1 MASGARPA
9 GRPRRRFGRTA
20 ERTVNRNGHIL
31 VVETDDLIRGLL
43 ARWLGEAGHT
53 VHAGAVGDPA
63 PEGGVRLVIA
73 DVANPR
79 RAGSLVASLR
89 TYQAPI
95 LIVSARFRRG
105 LGPSAAAA
113 RQLGVE
119 GVLPK
124 PFTRAELLAAV
135 GEVIGDP

>member
-1 MASGARPA
+1 MHRK
-9 GRPRRRFGRTA
+9 
-20 ERTVNRNGHIL
+20 GHIL

-43 ARWLGEAGHT
+43 ARWLGETGHT
-53 VHAGAVGDPA
+53 VHAGAAGDPV

-73 DVANPR
+73 DVASPR

-89 TYQAPI
+89 AYQAPI

-105 LGPSAAAA
+105 LGASSAAA

-124 PFTRAELLAAV
+124 PFTRSELLAAV
-135 GEVIGDP
+135 REIIEAP

>member
-1 MASGARPA
+1 VHRQD
-9 GRPRRRFGRTA
+9 
-20 ERTVNRNGHIL
+20 HIL

-43 ARWLGEAGHT
+43 ARWLREAGYA
-53 VHAGAVGDPA
+53 VHARAAGEPA
-63 PEGGVRLVIA
+63 PEGGVRMVIA

-79 RAGSLVASLR
+79 RAATLIASLR

-105 LGPSAAAA
+105 LGASAAAA

-124 PFTRAELLAAV
+124 PFTRSELLVAV
-135 GEVIGDP
+135 SDVIEGPSWSSR